1 MTQETRTGST
11 RITNPFVLGIGERPP
26 HMGERPEVDAV
37 FETTLEILREPRS
50 SKARYI
56 YMYGPRGTGKT
67 VLLNALRRT
76 VRTRPDPDILLQL
89 SVNAVATE
97 AGMRKVLLRPTIE
110 MTGDQPETGVSVLA
124 TSESLDKAHEWVRS
138 WLRRFRLP
146 QAELVRDIEGLQP
159 TEMRFN
165 VGLGSLTLTMPER
178 SGRIPVASGWS
189 DADYA

>member
-1 MTQETRTGST
+1 
-11 RITNPFVLGIGERPP
+11 
-26 HMGERPEVDAV
+26 MGERPEVDAV

-124 TSESLDKAHEWVRS
+124 TSESLDKAHEWARS